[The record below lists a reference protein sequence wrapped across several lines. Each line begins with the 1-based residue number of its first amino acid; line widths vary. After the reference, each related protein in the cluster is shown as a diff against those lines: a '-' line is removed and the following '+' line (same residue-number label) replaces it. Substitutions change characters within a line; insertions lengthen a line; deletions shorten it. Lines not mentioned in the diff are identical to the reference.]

1 MIRNDLLGYQYA
13 KRVVE
18 GNEIA
23 NKYIILEC
31 KRYLNRLE
39 NADDEI
45 YFDYKEAEIIYQ
57 LLELVNYSTGFY
69 AGEPVIRHLAGF
81 QAMFLENVFCWFY
94 KDDSCGHKKRVIE
107 EVYLEIGRKSGKSFL
122 CALTEIIIML
132 RADEYSQ
139 TACAGKIRDISS
151 LVRNMVVELINSSPY
166 IKKHFKI
173 TRECITCKLN
183 NCTLKALSG
192 EADNINGRLL
202 SSYIV
207 DEVANMSDS
216 SVIDALKLSQM
227 STKTRLAIYISTQY
241 ANPQNVFNELI
252 NYHKKILK
260 GELKVRNTFGLL
272 FEMDEGDNYEDE
284 RNWYK
289 ASPLQ
294 MSLEDG
300 RQFLR
305 GEFNKGKSVPSAM
318 REFRIKILNEQLVER
333 TESYIDMK
341 DYKKCVVDNTPFD
354 INGAT
359 CFIGIDISKII
370 DTTGVSFVFPYMD
383 NGVLKQ
389 YVEVYNFLP
398 NEDSLIEHS
407 KTDKIDY
414 LACRDR
420 GEIITTNN
428 VIIDQQFVI
437 NFCLEKISKYNLK
450 VGGFCV
456 DPHNSSLFVTEI
468 EKQGFEVF
476 IIYQSAKHISEPIE
490 TLKGQ
495 IKEQRVLFKKNQ
507 FLEWQFS
514 NCKVITD
521 TQGYSRLDKFS
532 QKCNR
537 IDGVASTLDALKLSF
552 YYKPPKDLNEY
563 ILSDDFFV

>member
-1 MIRNDLLGYQYA
+1 MTKNDLLGYQYA
-13 KRVVE
+13 KKVVE
-18 GNEIA
+18 GKEIS
-23 NKYIILEC
+23 NRWIFLEC
-31 KRYLNRLE
+31 KRYINRLE
-39 NADDEI
+39 GADNTI
-45 YFDYKEAEIIYQ
+45 YFDYKEAEIIYK
-57 LLELVNYSTGFY
+57 LLELINYSTGFY

-81 QAMFLENVFCWFY
+81 QAMFLENIFCWFY
-94 KDDSCGHKKRVIE
+94 KDDSYGNKKRVIE
-107 EVYLEIGRKSGKSFL
+107 EVYLEIGRKSGKSFI

-151 LVRNMVVELINSSPY
+151 LVRNMVAELIKSSPY

-192 EADNINGRLL
+192 EADNINGKLL

-227 STKTRLAIYISTQY
+227 STRTRLAIYISTQY

-260 GELKVRNTFGLL
+260 GELKVKNTFGLL
-272 FEMDEGDNYEDE
+272 FEMDEGDSYEDE
-284 RNWYK
+284 QNWYK

-333 TESYIDMK
+333 TESYIDMN
-341 DYKKCVVDNTPFD
+341 DYKKCVVDNAPFD
-354 INGAT
+354 IYGAT
-359 CFIGIDISKII
+359 CFIGVDLSKVI
-370 DTTGVSFVFPYMD
+370 DTTGISLVFPYMD
-383 NGVLKQ
+383 GGILKQ

-414 LACRDR
+414 IACRDR
-420 GEIITTNN
+420 GEILTTNN

-437 NFCLEKISKYNLK
+437 DFCLEKISKYNLK
-450 VGGFCV
+450 VVGFCV

-507 FLEWQFS
+507 FLDWQFS

-537 IDGVASTLDALKLSF
+537 IDGVAATLDALKLSF
-552 YYKPPKDLNEY
+552 YYKPQKDLNAY
-563 ILSDDFFV
+563 ILSDDFFI